1 MFHFFCGQK
10 SVLGQNSPSAPRPV
24 HVRSWRYSCR
34 GGSLASTVSCSHKR
48 KLARPKDVERWS
60 MTTMSEKRVK
70 IGAKVV
76 RLGRY
81 VTFQPAEVAAPWG
94 LFRKILS
101 LTDDLRPGPA
111 PA

>member
-1 MFHFFCGQK
+1 
-10 SVLGQNSPSAPRPV
+10 
-24 HVRSWRYSCR
+24 
-34 GGSLASTVSCSHKR
+34 
-48 KLARPKDVERWS
+48 

-81 VTFQPAEVAAPWG
+81 VTFQPAEVAVPWG